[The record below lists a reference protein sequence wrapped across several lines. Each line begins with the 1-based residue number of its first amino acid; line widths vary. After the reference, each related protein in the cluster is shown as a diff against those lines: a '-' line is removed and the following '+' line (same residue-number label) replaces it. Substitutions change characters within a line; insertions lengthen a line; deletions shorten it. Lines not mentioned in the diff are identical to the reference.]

1 MDIDD
6 IIKAFGALAQDTRLK
21 ILHLLIDSGAG
32 GLPAG
37 DISLALGIPQNTLS
51 FHLSHLEN
59 ADLVRRRRA
68 GRFII
73 YSAHEKT
80 VDELILYMAENLR
93 PAVQPQEKA
102 SQGGA

>member
-6 IIKAFGALAQDTRLK
+6 VIKAFGALAQDTRLK
-21 ILHLLIDSGAG
+21 ILNLLVGAGTG

-37 DISLALGIPQNTLS
+37 DISLALGVPQNTLS

-59 ADLVRRRRA
+59 SGLVHRRRA

-73 YSAHEKT
+73 YSANNDGMKNLLRYM
-80 VDELILYMAENLR
+80 VDNCCD
-93 PAVQPQEKA
+93 KA
-102 SQGGA
+102 A